1 MISQCKMCR
10 LGRRRRRREVQT
22 EEYGEEEVRIEEGI
36 QEEEE

>member
-10 LGRRRRRREVQT
+10 LGRRRREVQT